1 MGFAPPTPLL
11 PLLPLLSS
19 FTVLQSSM
27 FMQNFEAGWDVVI
40 RQRRL
45 LLPYSKL
52 AKACYADYRDV
63 AAVAAIALTGNE
75 LGYGT
80 FELCAPGM
88 VNRVELAAMMSA
100 AIGRTIE
107 AGRSPFNEWAQA
119 AQILDGLRENLR
131 VMYED
136 YDQYGF
142 PLTILSLKAGLLDTT
157 TKAL

>member
-1 MGFAPPTPLL
+1 
-11 PLLPLLSS
+11 
-19 FTVLQSSM
+19 M